1 MKTLFLALLASSAL
15 AAAIPA
21 VAQAHDY
28 GQGGYAGGE
37 DWNNGGATYAQF
49 NEEYRHIAQM
59 IRHGASDGTLNRRQ
73 IAGSFHELRYIQSL
87 AYSEQRN
94 GNYNPG
100 IVQAR
105 LTRLHDGLHFR
116 HDTAHAYRDR
126 AEQQNY
132 DRGYGNTYN
141 QRGDYRSDNNYRDQN
156 IQPNW
161 SHDDRDGYSTP
172 PR

>member
-1 MKTLFLALLASSAL
+1 MKTLFIALLASSAM
-15 AAAIPA
+15 AAAVPV

-28 GQGGYAGGE
+28 QPGGYAGGE

-49 NEEYRHIAQM
+49 NQEYQHIAQM

-87 AYSEQRN
+87 AYSQQRN
-94 GNYNPG
+94 GYYDPR
-100 IVQAR
+100 IIQAR

-116 HDTAHAYRDR
+116 HDAAHAYRDR
-126 AEQQNY
+126 SDQQNY
-132 DRGYGNTYN
+132 GRDYGNTYN
-141 QRGDYRSDNNYRDQN
+141 QRGDSRSDNAYRDQN
-156 IQPNW
+156 DEPN
-161 SHDDRDGYSTP
+161 SSNDGRDGYVN